1 MPSYSCAGIGPEEA
15 GRRDVTRN
23 KGDAVRNAV
32 RDASPTRSERPR
44 RPLKVIVGLA
54 AVGLLAAAC
63 GSSNTTNTTQ
73 PSNAATGTPIPVGQI
88 YPATGANLALPELG
102 NSLKASIAG
111 LNSSGGINGHPLKLI
126 QCDSQGDSNTEVQ
139 CAQTMVKDHV
149 VATLE
154 DSTFSNPSQI
164 NSILKGAGIPRIGL
178 TMADVTDYSNP
189 DNFDFTGG
197 GIFTLVGM
205 MENLVNKGDK
215 KISVVVPDEP
225 QSTQTHLLL
234 DPIAAA
240 EGAKVVN
247 YVLVS
252 SASGDYSQ
260 YVAQAEQNGSQGMV
274 LALPN
279 AQLVQMAQ
287 VINQLGTKIDYT
299 TGIAGFTL
307 TQLKDLG
314 AFAKKASFVWW
325 TPGIDD
331 TKNFPGLAQPIA
343 TLTAN
348 MQGATVNNMTA
359 TSLGSWLAVHAF
371 DEVVKPQSGTPSA
384 ASVLAGFKAAKDI
397 PMNGIISPW
406 SPGVYQSA
414 GTFGS
419 IFSNVSN
426 PWMYRI
432 SYNGTNTQTSPSQL
446 FNTFAGLPG
455 NSTTSTSG

>member
-1 MPSYSCAGIGPEEA
+1 MRAVNPPGRAGP
-15 GRRDVTRN
+15 GRR
-23 KGDAVRNAV
+23 
-32 RDASPTRSERPR
+32 
-44 RPLKVIVGLA
+44 LKFSAGLA
-54 AVGLLAAAC
+54 SVALVAAAC
-63 GSSNTTNTTQ
+63 GSSSATNSTTTPTAKA
-73 PSNAATGTPIPVGQI
+73 PTGTPIVVGQI
-88 YPATGANLALPELG
+88 YPATGANLALPEAG

-111 LNSSGGINGHPLKLI
+111 LNNSGGINGHPVQLI

-154 DSTFSNPSQI
+154 DSTFANPSQV
-164 NSILKGAGIPRIGL
+164 NTILHGAGIPRIAL
-178 TMADVTDYSNP
+178 TMADVSDYTNP

-225 QSTQTHLLL
+225 QSTETHLLL
-234 DPIAAA
+234 DPIATA

-260 YVAQAEQNGSQGMV
+260 YVTQAQQNGAQGML

-287 VINQLGTKIDYT
+287 VINQLSPKIDYT

-307 TQLKDLG
+307 TELKDLG
-314 AFAKKASFVWW
+314 AFSKKASFVWW

-331 TKNFPGLAQPIA
+331 TKNFPGLSDPIA

-348 MQGATVNNMTA
+348 MPGATVDNMTS

-371 DEVVKPQSGTPSA
+371 DEVMKSQGGTPTA
-384 ASVLAGFKAAKDI
+384 ASVVAAFKSAKNI
-397 PMNGIISPW
+397 PMNGIINPW
-406 SPGVYQSA
+406 SPGTYQSA
-414 GTFGS
+414 GSLSSVFT
-419 IFSNVSN
+419 NVSN

-432 SYNGTNTQTSPSQL
+432 TYNGTGTQTSPSQL

-455 NSTTSTSG
+455 NSTRSGSTTSSTS

>member
-1 MPSYSCAGIGPEEA
+1 MP
-15 GRRDVTRN
+15 RT
-23 KGDAVRNAV
+23 
-32 RDASPTRSERPR
+32 
-44 RPLKVIVGLA
+44 PLTVMVGVA
-54 AVGLLAAAC
+54 TVALLAAAC
-63 GSSNTTNTTQ
+63 GSSSATNTTTTQ
-73 PSNAATGTPIPVGQI
+73 TSKAATGTPIVVGQI

-111 LNSSGGINGHPLKLI
+111 LNSSGGINGHPVQLI

-154 DSTFSNPSQI
+154 DSTFSNPAQV
-164 NSILKGAGIPRIGL
+164 NTILHGAGIPRIGL
-178 TMADVTDYSNP
+178 TSADVSDYSNP

-225 QSTQTHLLL
+225 QSTETHLLL
-234 DPIAAA
+234 DPIATA

-260 YVAQAEQNGSQGMV
+260 YVAQAQQNGAQGMV

-287 VINQLGTKIDYT
+287 VINQLNPKIDYT

-314 AFAKKASFVWW
+314 GFAKKVSFVWW

-331 TKNFPGLAQPIA
+331 TKNFPGLSQPIA

-348 MQGATVNNMTA
+348 MPGATIDNMTS
-359 TSLGSWLAVHAF
+359 TSLSSWLAVHAF
-371 DEVVKPQSGTPSA
+371 DEVMKSQPGTPTA
-384 ASVLAGFKAAKDI
+384 ASVLAAFKAAKDI
-397 PMNGIISPW
+397 PMNGIVRPW
-406 SPGVYQSA
+406 SPGATQSA
-414 GTFGS
+414 GSLSSVFT
-419 IFSNVSN
+419 NVSN

-432 SYNGTNTQTSPSQL
+432 SYNGTNTMTSPSQL

-455 NSTTSTSG
+455 NTGSSGSTTSSSS

>member
-1 MPSYSCAGIGPEEA
+1 M
-15 GRRDVTRN
+15 VTRN
-23 KGDAVRNAV
+23 KGDVVRNSV
-32 RDASPTRSERPR
+32 RSVTPSRRDPSP

-54 AVGLLAAAC
+54 SVGLLVAAC
-63 GSSNTTNTTQ
+63 GSSSATNTTTTQ
-73 PSNAATGTPIPVGQI
+73 TSKAATGTPIPVGQI

-102 NSLKASIAG
+102 NSLKASVAG

-154 DSTFSNPSQI
+154 DSTFSNPAQV
-164 NSILKGAGIPRIGL
+164 NAILHGAGIPRIGL
-178 TMADVTDYSNP
+178 TSADVSDYSNP

-225 QSTQTHLLL
+225 QSTETHLLL
-234 DPIAAA
+234 DPIATA

-260 YVAQAEQNGSQGMV
+260 YVAQAQQNGSQGML

-287 VINQLGTKIDYT
+287 VINQLNPKIDYT

-314 AFAKKASFVWW
+314 AFAKKVSFVWW

-331 TKNFPGLAQPIA
+331 TKNFPGLDQPIA

-348 MQGATVNNMTA
+348 MPGATINTMTS
-359 TSLGSWLAVHAF
+359 TSLSSWLAVHAF
-371 DEVVKPQSGTPSA
+371 DEVMTSQPGTPTA
-384 ASVLAGFKAAKDI
+384 ASVLAAFKAAKNI
-397 PMNGIISPW
+397 PMNGIIQPW
-406 SPGVYQSA
+406 SPGADQSA
-414 GTFGS
+414 GSLSSVFT
-419 IFSNVSN
+419 NVSN

-432 SYNGTNTQTSPSQL
+432 SYNGTSTQTSPSEL

-455 NSTTSTSG
+455 NSTSSSSTSSTG

>member
-1 MPSYSCAGIGPEEA
+1 MS
-15 GRRDVTRN
+15 
-23 KGDAVRNAV
+23 
-32 RDASPTRSERPR
+32 R
-44 RPLKVIVGLA
+44 RPLKVMVGLA
-54 AVGLLAAAC
+54 SVGLLAAAC
-63 GSSNTTNTTQ
+63 GSSSATNTTTTQ
-73 PSNAATGTPIPVGQI
+73 AGKAATGTPIPVGQI

-111 LNSSGGINGHPLKLI
+111 LNNSGGINGHPVKLI

-154 DSTFSNPSQI
+154 DSTFSNPAQV
-164 NSILKGAGIPRIGL
+164 NTILHGAGIPRIGL
-178 TMADVTDYSNP
+178 TSADVSDYSNP

-225 QSTQTHLLL
+225 QSTETHLLL
-234 DPIAAA
+234 DPIATA

-260 YVAQAEQNGSQGMV
+260 YVAQAEQNGAQGMV

-287 VINQLGTKIDYT
+287 VINQLNPKIDYT

-314 AFAKKASFVWW
+314 AFSKKVSFVWW

-331 TKNFPGLAQPIA
+331 TKNFPGLDEPIA

-348 MQGATVNNMTA
+348 MPGANINNMTS
-359 TSLGSWLAVHAF
+359 TSLSSWLAVHAF
-371 DEVVKPQSGTPSA
+371 DEVMKSQPGTPTA
-384 ASVLAGFKAAKDI
+384 ASVLAAFKAAKDI
-397 PMNGIISPW
+397 PMNGIIKPW
-406 SPGVYQSA
+406 SPGAVQSA
-414 GTFGS
+414 GSLSSVFT
-419 IFSNVSN
+419 NVSN

-432 SYNGTNTQTSPSQL
+432 SYNGTSTQTSPSEL

-455 NSTTSTSG
+455 NSTSSGSTSSTS

>member
-1 MPSYSCAGIGPEEA
+1 
-15 GRRDVTRN
+15 
-23 KGDAVRNAV
+23 
-32 RDASPTRSERPR
+32 
-44 RPLKVIVGLA
+44 
-54 AVGLLAAAC
+54 
-63 GSSNTTNTTQ
+63 
-73 PSNAATGTPIPVGQI
+73 
-88 YPATGANLALPELG
+88 
-102 NSLKASIAG
+102 
-111 LNSSGGINGHPLKLI
+111 
-126 QCDSQGDSNTEVQ
+126 
-139 CAQTMVKDHV
+139 MVKDHV

-154 DSTFSNPSQI
+154 DSTFANPSQV
-164 NSILKGAGIPRIGL
+164 NTILHGAGIPRIAL
-178 TMADVTDYSNP
+178 TMADVSDYTNP

-225 QSTQTHLLL
+225 QSTETHLLL
-234 DPIAAA
+234 DPIATA

-260 YVAQAEQNGSQGMV
+260 YVTQAQQNGAQGML

-287 VINQLGTKIDYT
+287 VINQLDPKIDYT

-307 TQLKDLG
+307 TELKDLG

-331 TKNFPGLAQPIA
+331 TKNFPGLSEPIA

-348 MQGATVNNMTA
+348 MPGSTIDNMTS

-371 DEVVKPQSGTPSA
+371 DEVMKSQSGTPTA
-384 ASVLAGFKAAKDI
+384 ASVLAAFKSAKNI

-406 SPGVYQSA
+406 SPGTYQSA
-414 GTFGS
+414 GALSSVFT
-419 IFSNVSN
+419 NVSN

-432 SYNGTNTQTSPSQL
+432 TYNGTNTQTSPSQL

-455 NSTTSTSG
+455 NSKSSGTTTTSSG

>member
-1 MPSYSCAGIGPEEA
+1 M
-15 GRRDVTRN
+15 
-23 KGDAVRNAV
+23 RNAL
-32 RDASPTRSERPR
+32 RATSPTTWDLSRKSV
-44 RPLKVIVGLA
+44 KVLGGLA
-54 AVGLLAAAC
+54 SVVLLAAAC
-63 GSSNTTNTTQ
+63 GSSSATNTTTTQ
-73 PSNAATGTPIPVGQI
+73 TANAATGTPIPVGQI

-154 DSTFSNPSQI
+154 DSTFSNPAQV
-164 NSILKGAGIPRIGL
+164 NTILHGAGIPRIGL
-178 TMADVTDYSNP
+178 TSADVSDYSNP

-205 MENLVNKGDK
+205 MENLINKGDR
-215 KISVVVPDEP
+215 KISVLVPDEP

-234 DPIAAA
+234 DPIATA

-260 YVAQAEQNGSQGMV
+260 YIAQAQQNGAQGMV
-274 LALPN
+274 IALPN
-279 AQLVQMAQ
+279 AQLVQVAQ
-287 VINQLGTKIDYT
+287 VINQLNPKIDYT

-314 AFAKKASFVWW
+314 AFAKKVSFVWW

-331 TKNFPGLAQPIA
+331 TKNFPGLDQPIA

-348 MQGATVNNMTA
+348 MPGSTINSMTS
-359 TSLGSWLAVHAF
+359 TSLSSWLAVHAF
-371 DEVVKPQSGTPSA
+371 DEVMKSQPGTPTA
-384 ASVLAGFKAAKDI
+384 ASVLAAFKAAKDI
-397 PMNGIISPW
+397 PMNGIIRPW
-406 SPGVYQSA
+406 SPGADQSA
-414 GTFGS
+414 GSLSSVFT
-419 IFSNVSN
+419 NVSN

-432 SYNGTNTQTSPSQL
+432 SYNGTSTQTSPSQL

-455 NSTTSTSG
+455 NSTSSSSTSSTS